1 MAKSRSKKLAVGLA
15 AGGVA
20 ALVIIGAAG
29 CAVSKIFS
37 SVTDSGMGVE
47 VTAAEMTDLIRSVD
61 VSGTINGVNTV
72 KVTSSA
78 DSKIES
84 LLVSPGDYVK
94 KGDVLCIFD
103 SSSLQDEYDELK
115 READNAEKMNKKTH
129 EINVRNLNE
138 AKADRETSL
147 AQAQRAIDEAI
158 SARDKASA
166 RYDAAV
172 EKYNSAAARRDDLY
186 NQLQN
191 ADEESAEMLGEL
203 YQEALAEFESAES
216 EMTSLAD
223 QLDSC
228 ESAIQSAKDSYDSAK
243 RSADSAVQNMQD
255 VIDAEKFNSDNSSQ
269 KQLNKLEE
277 QIEECTVKA
286 PIDGMVTSLNAA
298 EGSIPSSEAI
308 MTIVDDSSLV
318 ISADIREADILKIN
332 EGMRAVVKTSATGDE
347 EFGGEVTKV
356 VKIFQSSE
364 SDMYEQTDGSYTAEI
379 TVDGAHENLF
389 IGMKASVQIILEE
402 KENVLAVPYDSI
414 VEKEDGTEVV
424 YISRN
429 QSDGSFIAEEAAVES
444 GMESDYLTEITS
456 SEVAEGDKI
465 ILNPNNVADGM
476 QYSFEYGG
484 FDE

>member
-1 MAKSRSKKLAVGLA
+1 MAKAKKLAVGIA

-20 ALVIIGAAG
+20 ALIIVGAAG

-37 SVTDSGMGVE
+37 SVNDKGMGVE
-47 VTAAEMTDLIRSVD
+47 VSPAEMTDLIRGIN

-78 DSKIES
+78 ASKIES

-103 SSSLQDEYDELK
+103 SSSLQDEYDALK
-115 READNAEKMNKKTH
+115 QEVENAEEMSKKTH
-129 EINVRNLNE
+129 TINVRNLNE
-138 AKADRETSL
+138 AKTDRETSL

-158 SARDKASA
+158 AARDKASS
-166 RYDAAV
+166 RYNAMV
-172 EKYNSAAARRDDLY
+172 EKYNAAAARKDELY
-186 NQLQN
+186 NQLQY
-191 ADEESAEMLGEL
+191 ADEESAESLGEL
-203 YQEALAEFESAES
+203 YQEAVSEFQSAES

-228 ESAIQSAKDSYDSAK
+228 EIAIQSAKDAYDSAK

-255 VIDAEKFNSDNSSQ
+255 VIDAEKFNADNTSQ
-269 KQLNKLEE
+269 KQLNKLAE

-318 ISADIREADILKIN
+318 ITADIRESDILRIN
-332 EGMRAVVKTSATGDE
+332 DGMKAVVKTSATGDE
-347 EFGGEVTKV
+347 EFDGEVTKV
-356 VKIFQSSE
+356 VKIFQESSDD
-364 SDMYEQTDGSYTAEI
+364 SYSQTGGSYTAEI
-379 TVDGAHENLF
+379 TVDGSRENLF

-414 VEKEDGTEVV
+414 VEKEDGKKIV
-424 YISRN
+424 YISRP
-429 QSDGSFIAEEAAVES
+429 QDDGTFVAEEAVVEA
-444 GMESDYLTEITS
+444 GMESDYLSEIVS
-456 SEVAEGDKI
+456 SEVSEGDNI
-465 ILNPNNVADGM
+465 ILNPNSVSDGL

>member
-1 MAKSRSKKLAVGLA
+1 MAKAKKLAVGIA

-20 ALVIIGAAG
+20 ALIIVGAAG

-37 SVTDSGMGVE
+37 SVNDKGMGVE
-47 VTAAEMTDLIRSVD
+47 VSPAEMTDLIRGIN

-78 DSKIES
+78 ASKIES

-103 SSSLQDEYDELK
+103 SSSLQDEYDALK
-115 READNAEKMNKKTH
+115 QEVENAEEMSKKTH
-129 EINVRNLNE
+129 TINVRNLNE
-138 AKADRETSL
+138 AKTDRETSL

-158 SARDKASA
+158 AARDKASS
-166 RYDAAV
+166 RYNAMV
-172 EKYNSAAARRDDLY
+172 EKYNAAAARKDELY
-186 NQLQN
+186 NQLQY
-191 ADEESAEMLGEL
+191 ADDESAESLGEL
-203 YQEALAEFESAES
+203 YQEAVSEFQSAES

-228 ESAIQSAKDSYDSAK
+228 EIAIQSAKDAYDSAK
-243 RSADSAVQNMQD
+243 RTADSAVQNMQD
-255 VIDAEKFNSDNSSQ
+255 VIDAEKFNADNTSR
-269 KQLNKLEE
+269 KQLNKLAE

-318 ISADIREADILKIN
+318 ITADIRESDILRIN
-332 EGMRAVVKTSATGDE
+332 DGMKAVVKTSATGDE
-347 EFGGEVTKV
+347 EFDGEVTKV
-356 VKIFQSSE
+356 VKIFQE
-364 SDMYEQTDGSYTAEI
+364 NSDDPYSQNEGSYTAEI
-379 TVDGAHENLF
+379 TVDGNCENLF
-389 IGMKASVQIILEE
+389 IGMKASIQIILEE

-414 VEKEDGTEVV
+414 VEKEDGKKIV
-424 YISRN
+424 YISRP
-429 QSDGSFIAEEAAVES
+429 QDDGTFVAEEAVVEA
-444 GMESDYLTEITS
+444 GMESDYLSEIVS
-456 SEVAEGDKI
+456 SEVSEGDNI
-465 ILNPNNVADGM
+465 ILNPNSVSDGL